1 MTQTPRKTSTPH
13 RTTRDTSI
21 NTAIAM
27 NSVRRSARLAHLH
40 QEEEKENAASQ
51 TPMKEKLFGLFSPQ
65 KSNDIYYS
73 EDTVDEV
80 DNVQVFR
87 EDSTVDSL
95 LDSSLVQALRPF
107 IAFIGAFIYL
117 VFERFSFFN
126 VA

>member
-1 MTQTPRKTSTPH
+1 
-13 RTTRDTSI
+13 
-21 NTAIAM
+21 
-27 NSVRRSARLAHLH
+27 
-40 QEEEKENAASQ
+40 
-51 TPMKEKLFGLFSPQ
+51 MKEKLFGLFSPQ

-87 EDSTVDSL
+87 EDLTVDSL